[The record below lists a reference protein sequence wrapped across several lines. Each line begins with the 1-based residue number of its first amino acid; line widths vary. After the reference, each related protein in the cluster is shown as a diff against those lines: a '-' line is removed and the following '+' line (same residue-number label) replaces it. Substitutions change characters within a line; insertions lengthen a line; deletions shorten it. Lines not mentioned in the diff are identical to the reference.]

1 MTRITTS
8 VLVMLILLNGSVS
21 VISAS
26 GLQDDLGV
34 ELAPGVSESVDDTI
48 SELRKGFSPSAGA
61 GQTLFTLFIAALG
74 VLEIVLNGITAAPQ
88 MFINLGFPSWVVLPL
103 FAPMYAISTLEM
115 VYAATGRD
123 LV

>member
-1 MTRITTS
+1 MTRITTT

-21 VISAS
+21 VFAAS
-26 GLQDDLGV
+26 GLNEDLRV
-34 ELAPGVSESVDDTI
+34 DLAPGVSEAIDGTVDN
-48 SELRKGFSPSAGA
+48 LRDGFSPSAGA
-61 GQTLFTLFIAALG
+61 GETLFTLFIAALG
-74 VLEIVLNGITAAPQ
+74 VMNIVLNGITAAPQ

-103 FAPMYAISTLEM
+103 FVPMYAISTLEL